1 VSRHRSPSGRQAHP
15 RRPAP
20 VVAIP
25 GAPPRHAAA
34 QTAVRNGLTA
44 AAVAGSTLALVV
56 PVAAV
61 TVGGTDTSAEA
72 DAAVL
77 QLAADQS
84 EAARIA
90 PAGTAGSGGGR
101 FEPVALP
108 MMSEDGTTMMLAS
121 VAPVPQA
128 GSVVPPELDAAEL
141 LKAVGLAD
149 VARKAEEERAG
160 RAAAARCDTGLGG
173 LGRVKPRVR
182 EAARFLSC
190 LYGQPTL
197 IGVAG
202 RSGQSD
208 HPSGLAVDF
217 MTRAGQGDRL
227 AQCALRNKAAL
238 GVSYVIW
245 KQRINYGDGWEHMS
259 DRGGETANHY
269 DHVHVS
275 FRRSSPSDI
284 PSVEGCA

>member
-1 VSRHRSPSGRQAHP
+1 
-15 RRPAP
+15 
-20 VVAIP
+20 
-25 GAPPRHAAA
+25 
-34 QTAVRNGLTA
+34 
-44 AAVAGSTLALVV
+44 
-56 PVAAV
+56 
-61 TVGGTDTSAEA
+61 
-72 DAAVL
+72 
-77 QLAADQS
+77 
-84 EAARIA
+84 
-90 PAGTAGSGGGR
+90 
-101 FEPVALP
+101 

-173 LGRVKPRVR
+173 LGRVKPWVR

-190 LYGQPTL
+190 LYGEPTL

-217 MTRAGQGDRL
+217 MMRSGSGRPARRVRPAQQGGARRVVRDLEAADQLRRRL
-227 AQCALRNKAAL
+227 GA
-238 GVSYVIW
+238 
-245 KQRINYGDGWEHMS
+245 H
-259 DRGGETANHY
+259 GGP
-269 DHVHVS
+269 
-275 FRRSSPSDI
+275 RR
-284 PSVEGCA
+284 